1 MTTSFSWFVRG
12 HLIESIQTNVAA
24 TFLAMT
30 CLLLTP
36 ILFLTSA
43 GKLTWNRRKLEK
55 QAIVLL
61 SIFILLAV
69 IQWSVRF
76 AGIS

>member
-30 CLLLTP
+30 CVVLIPT
-36 ILFLTSA
+36 LFLGSA
-43 GKLTWNRRKLEK
+43 GKLRWNRRSLEK
-55 QAIVLL
+55 QAIVFL
-61 SIFILLAV
+61 SIFILLAL

>member
-30 CLLLTP
+30 CVVLIP
-36 ILFLTSA
+36 GFFLSSA
-43 GKLTWNRRKLEK
+43 GVIRPNRRALEK
-55 QAIVLL
+55 QTIVFL

-69 IQWSVRF
+69 VQWSVRF